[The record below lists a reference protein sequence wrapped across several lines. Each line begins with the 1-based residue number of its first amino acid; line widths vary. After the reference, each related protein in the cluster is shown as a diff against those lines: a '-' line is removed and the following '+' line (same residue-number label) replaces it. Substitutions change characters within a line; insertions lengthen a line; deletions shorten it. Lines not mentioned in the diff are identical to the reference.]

1 MLWLCIRFPKLPLE
15 VLIRAQTTEERSQP
29 LAIVEK
35 QIIVEANKVAF
46 ECGVIAGLS
55 SAAALN
61 LCPDLRILS
70 RDRRREQWQMEELA
84 QWGLSFS
91 TMISIK
97 TAKHEEGCSH
107 PQLYL
112 ELDSSLK
119 AFGRL
124 RALLDQIPQE
134 LKKMGISYRLGV
146 GHNPS
151 AALLLSQL
159 PEHHEWQQQT
169 HMPPTPQQWKQ
180 WLKHAPSKLLE
191 CNKQTIEQL
200 YYCGF
205 KQVSQLLSAPLSE
218 IESHF
223 GRSFIDYLARL
234 NSSQQKTTTCNLFQ
248 EHGKQIQCRKLNAKK
263 SYWQTGGAEKKTA
276 SFSVDIFL
284 SQREEQAQKKIAL
297 NRKRNYTKSQKLI
310 NKLNTRLGQQ
320 ALSGI
325 TIK

>member
-1 MLWLCIRFPKLPLE
+1 MLWLCIQFPKLPLE
-15 VLIRAQTTEERSQP
+15 ALTRAQTPEERSQP

-35 QIIVEANKVAF
+35 QIIVEVNKTAF
-46 ECGVIAGLS
+46 EYGVIAGLS
-55 SAAALN
+55 IARARQ
-61 LCPDLRILS
+61 LCPGLQILR
-70 RDRRREQWQMEELA
+70 RNRERELQLEELA
-84 QWGLSFS
+84 HWGLSLS
-91 TMISIK
+91 AMICIK
-97 TAKHEEGCSH
+97 TAKHEESYRH

-112 ELDSSLK
+112 ELGNRFKTDGG
-119 AFGRL
+119 F
-124 RALLDQIPQE
+124 RALLHKIQQE
-134 LKKMGISYRLGV
+134 LTQIGISHRMGLS
-146 GHNPS
+146 HSPS

-159 PEHHEWQQQT
+159 PEHRRWLQQT
-169 HMPPTPQQWKQ
+169 HTPPTTQQWKQ
-180 WLKHAPSKLLE
+180 WISHAPSKLLE
-191 CNKQTIEQL
+191 CDNKTLEKL
-200 YYCGF
+200 NSHGF
-205 KQVSQLLSAPLSE
+205 KRISQLLSAPLSE

-284 SQREEQAQKKIAL
+284 SQLEEQAQKKIAL
-297 NRKRNYTKSQKLI
+297 NRKRNDTKSQKLI

-325 TIK
+325 TMK